1 VSRSEEAAGDVGALK
16 GDVVG
21 LNAPQIP
28 LGGFRG
34 RWVRLCEHVDV
45 VLSFGSIAR
54 MNDRPLHRT
63 LLTQRRKGEERFF
76 V

>member
-1 VSRSEEAAGDVGALK
+1 MARK

-21 LNAPQIP
+21 LNGPQLS

-45 VLSFGSIAR
+45 VLSFGSNAR
-54 MNDRPLHRT
+54 MNVRPLHRT
-63 LLTQRRKGEERFF
+63 LLTQRSKDAKGERFF